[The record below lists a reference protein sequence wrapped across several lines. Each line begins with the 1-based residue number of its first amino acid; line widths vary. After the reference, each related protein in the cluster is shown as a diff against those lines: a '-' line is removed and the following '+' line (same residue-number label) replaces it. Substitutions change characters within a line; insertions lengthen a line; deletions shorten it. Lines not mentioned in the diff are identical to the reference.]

1 MARVTWQLSDEQ
13 LIRRLR
19 LQQRWWRP
27 FWTAT
32 LIVGLL
38 LLAASSKVSKT
49 ASPSASVLSSDWC

>member
-1 MARVTWQLSDEQ
+1 MARLTWRLSNEQ

-19 LQQRWWRP
+19 FEQRWWRS

-38 LLAASSKVSKT
+38 LLAASSKVSET